1 MYDRLYAESYVLRKK
16 REEQIKNK
24 EEAELQKYSSKKRST
39 STPLRTNSVY
49 SPNKIKQHYQE
60 REIHQKEEQLKAEEE
75 KRNNETWL
83 CPLCSY
89 SNKMKDK
96 MCMNPMKGGT
106 VKVTIQ
112 NLKKCKSQ
120 QIEEVTICGC
130 KQPKL
135 GTPFICKV
143 YLLLIIIIII

>member
-1 MYDRLYAESYVLRKK
+1 MK
-16 REEQIKNK
+16 
-24 EEAELQKYSSKKRST
+24 KYSSKKRST
-39 STPLRTNSVY
+39 SSPVKTNSVY
-49 SPNKIKQHYQE
+49 SPDKIKKHYEE
-60 REIHQKEEQLKAEEE
+60 REIYIKEQQMKAEEE
-75 KRNNETWL
+75 KKNNERWL

-89 SNKMKDK
+89 SNVMKDK
-96 MCMNPMKGGT
+96 ICMNPMKGGA

-120 QIEEVTICGC
+120 QMEEVLVCGC

-143 YLLLIIIIII
+143 LFFIYYLLLF